1 MNSVHAIYCGMHAFL
16 FLRGE
21 ETQNRKAARGDASPS
36 GGKRRRKTA
45 RRQEETQARKAT
57 RGDASPQGGRE
68 KRDPVRRPCGFAIR
82 RQKRF
87 DRFFADLKSAAV
99 GFSYLL

>member
-1 MNSVHAIYCGMHAFL
+1 MPFIVACAL
-16 FLRGE
+16 FFVFERGG
-21 ETQNRKAARGDASPS
+21 NAR
-36 GGKRRRKTA
+36 
-45 RRQEETQARKAT
+45 
-57 RGDASPQGGRE
+57 PQGGRE

-87 DRFFADLKSAAV
+87 DRFKADLKSAAV

>member
-1 MNSVHAIYCGMHAFL
+1 MPFIVACALFL
-16 FLRGE
+16 FLEGWKRETARRKE
-21 ETQNRKAARGDASPS
+21 ETQV
-36 GGKRRRKTA
+36 
-45 RRQEETQARKAT
+45 RQAEGRNAT
-57 RGDASPQGGRE
+57 PLGGRE